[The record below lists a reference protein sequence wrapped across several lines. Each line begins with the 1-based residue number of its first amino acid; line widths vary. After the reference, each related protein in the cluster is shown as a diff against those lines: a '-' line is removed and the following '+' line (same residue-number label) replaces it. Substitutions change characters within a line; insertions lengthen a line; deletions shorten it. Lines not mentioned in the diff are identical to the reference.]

1 MERQPAW
8 WPNSFTR
15 AAWRGRYP
23 QGAAPWHAWQ
33 RGGQVFL
40 LCGCLF
46 ANEKSPEIVKIFFSL
61 KKKTTQHF
69 LFFDLSPFSW
79 DLSFT
84 NSMRRFGIDTR
95 QAADRS
101 AAALRRQVNAS
112 ECGSRH
118 DWGTAV
124 RSAGACRACVN
135 LSCARAPLTN
145 DRWARQAMC
154 AGASAGPAALQRRCG
169 HHIVHPN
176 GNAATAI
183 EDPRSPASSATGRGH
198 STRGV

>member
-1 MERQPAW
+1 M
-8 WPNSFTR
+8 
-15 AAWRGRYP
+15 
-23 QGAAPWHAWQ
+23 
-33 RGGQVFL
+33 
-40 LCGCLF
+40 
-46 ANEKSPEIVKIFFSL
+46 
-61 KKKTTQHF
+61 
-69 LFFDLSPFSW
+69 FFDLSAFSW

-145 DRWARQAMC
+145 DRWARQAMG
-154 AGASAGPAALQRRCG
+154 AGASAGPAALRRRCG

-183 EDPRSPASSATGRGH
+183 EDPDFSNGCQRGRKCTSMHKCLGTFWGL
-198 STRGV
+198 SRPSL